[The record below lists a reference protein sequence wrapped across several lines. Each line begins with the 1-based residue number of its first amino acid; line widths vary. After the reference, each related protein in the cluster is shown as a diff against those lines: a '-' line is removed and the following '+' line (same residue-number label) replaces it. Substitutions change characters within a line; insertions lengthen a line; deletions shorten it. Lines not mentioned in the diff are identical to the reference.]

1 MTIDSDTDVNHFNMI
16 CNLLI
21 PYNVMM
27 TMTLII
33 MLICRNRKKG
43 NKRSVQIQTDDLVTS
58 HSIIVIEPDNN
69 VNNLVQIN
77 DVV

>member
-1 MTIDSDTDVNHFNMI
+1 MTIDSDTDVNNFNMI

-27 TMTLII
+27 MTLIV

-58 HSIIVIEPDNN
+58 HSIIVIEPDNS
-69 VNNLVQIN
+69 VNNLVQID

>member
-1 MTIDSDTDVNHFNMI
+1 MTIDSDTDDNNFNMI

-21 PYNVMM
+21 PFIVTMM
-27 TMTLII
+27 MTLIV
-33 MLICRNRKKG
+33 MLICRNPKKG
-43 NKRSVQIQTDDLVTS
+43 NKRSVQIQTDDLLTS
-58 HSIIVIEPDNN
+58 HSIIVIEPDNS